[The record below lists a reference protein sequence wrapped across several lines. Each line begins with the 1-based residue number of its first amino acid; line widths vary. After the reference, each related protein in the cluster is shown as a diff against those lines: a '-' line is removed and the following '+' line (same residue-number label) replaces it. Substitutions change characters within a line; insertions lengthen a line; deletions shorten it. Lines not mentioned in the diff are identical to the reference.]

1 MGGGVVLFC
10 ACLMSFPTSGQK
22 LVWKDTILLV
32 GLNHLADSGSLMI
45 KFCITQD
52 LEYAVTCS
60 NILVIN
66 WKHDPNTN
74 QVSLLQ
80 HVKYQS
86 QFNNNRNL
94 KISNSFVHD
103 LGIQCFFD
111 SISRFQPDENTL
123 DTRLEFSLSKNFS
136 FSAFSR
142 LSTRLFN
149 AYNYAT
155 GTSGS
160 LCKTLNASFL
170 TPLIWTMSAGFGWT
184 VPRFV
189 TLSVGLSSAK
199 LTCVYNRG
207 IFDQLKV
214 SDYYGVPKD
223 KNHIF
228 EYGLSMHILVD
239 RDVSNRVHWNCD
251 VLMFKNY
258 KKPVDVVLNNLVGIR
273 INKFL
278 KTSIQTH
285 LLYESAVS
293 KHLQIEN
300 MISAGFCINL

>member
-1 MGGGVVLFC
+1 
-10 ACLMSFPTSGQK
+10 MSFATSAQN
-22 LVWKDTILLV
+22 LVWKDTIMLLE
-32 GLNHLADSGSLMI
+32 LKHLADSGSLMI
-45 KFCITQD
+45 KFRITQD
-52 LEYAVTCS
+52 MEYALTCS
-60 NILVIN
+60 NILFIN

-86 QFNNNRNL
+86 QFNNDHNL
-94 KISNSFVHD
+94 IIVNSFVHD

-123 DTRLEFSLSKNFS
+123 DTRLEFTLSKNFT

-149 AYNYAT
+149 AYNYTT
-155 GTSGS
+155 GASGT
-160 LCKTLNASFL
+160 LCKTLYSSFL

-199 LTCVYNRG
+199 LTCIYNKG

-214 SDYYGVPKD
+214 PDFYGVPKD
-223 KNHIF
+223 KNHIL
-228 EYGLSMHILVD
+228 EYGLSMHILID
-239 RDVSNRVHWNCD
+239 RVISNRVHWNCD

-258 KKPVDVVLNNLVGIR
+258 KKPVDVVMNNLVGIR

-300 MISAGFCINL
+300 MISLGFCFNL

>member
-1 MGGGVVLFC
+1 M
-10 ACLMSFPTSGQK
+10 
-22 LVWKDTILLV
+22 
-32 GLNHLADSGSLMI
+32 
-45 KFCITQD
+45 
-52 LEYAVTCS
+52 
-60 NILVIN
+60 
-66 WKHDPNTN
+66 
-74 QVSLLQ
+74 
-80 HVKYQS
+80 
-86 QFNNNRNL
+86 
-94 KISNSFVHD
+94 
-103 LGIQCFFD
+103 
-111 SISRFQPDENTL
+111 
-123 DTRLEFSLSKNFS
+123 DTRLEFTLCKNFT

-149 AYNYAT
+149 AYNYTT
-155 GTSGS
+155 GASGA

-184 VPRFV
+184 FPRFV
-189 TLSVGLSSAK
+189 TLSIGLSSAK
-199 LTCVYNRG
+199 LTCVYNKG

-214 SDYYGVPKD
+214 PDFYGVPKD

-239 RDVSNRVHWNCD
+239 RVVSNRVHWNCD

-258 KKPVDVVLNNLVGIR
+258 KKPVDVVMNNLVGIR